1 MRNNILF
8 ILLVAVGS
16 FAKAGDISPRY
27 FGASPG
33 ALAKVKAQLAAS
45 DPSLQR
51 ALKNLV
57 ADADEA
63 LSVKPPSV
71 VEKNKTPPSG
81 DKHDYMSLAPY
92 YWPDP
97 AKSNGLPYIRHD
109 GKVNPESRV
118 DGYDHGRMSEMG
130 NTVETLALAYYFTG
144 KETYAAQAAKFL
156 RVWFLDPMTRMNPH
170 LNFAQAIPGENTG
183 RGTGILEGRHI
194 SQAADAAELLAGSPS
209 WTEKDRSEFKAWL
222 GTYLDWL
229 LTSKNGRDE
238 ANAKNNHG
246 SFYDV
251 QAMELALVDR
261 KSVG

>member
-1 MRNNILF
+1 MKNKILF
-8 ILLVAVGS
+8 ALLVFAVGT
-16 FAKAGDISPRY
+16 FARAGELSPRY

-63 LSVKPPSV
+63 LSAKPPSV
-71 VEKNKTPPSG
+71 VDKSQIPPSG
-81 DKHDYMSLAPY
+81 DKHDYMSVAPY

-156 RVWFLDPMTRMNPH
+156 RVWFLDPATRMNPN
-170 LNFAQAIPGENTG
+170 LQFAQAVLGENTG
-183 RGTGILEGRHI
+183 RGTGILEGRHVAV
-194 SQAADAAELLAGSPS
+194 AADAAELLAGSS
-209 WTEKDRSEFKAWL
+209 AWTERDKTEFKAWQEK
-222 GTYLDWL
+222 YLDWL
-229 LTSKNGRDE
+229 LTSKNGRAE
-238 ANAKNNHG
+238 SNSKNNNGESRGAPGRGHR
-246 SFYDV
+246 
-251 QAMELALVDR
+251 QEEW
-261 KSVG
+261 